1 MTSKD
6 QEKELIRE
14 LKELGRLLDPET
26 ESAQDEA
33 TTSDQTQLDTDEI
46 QTTSELAAPVL
57 DPTEDLDSPET
68 VDMFS
73 TESLVD
79 EPATISR
86 SEPETAE

>member
-26 ESAQDEA
+26 ETAQDEA

-46 QTTSELAAPVL
+46 QTTSELAAPVF

-73 TESLVD
+73 TE
-79 EPATISR
+79 
-86 SEPETAE
+86 